1 LGPIETAPILFWLT
15 LGLVLYLF
23 RKRPLRF
30 AVAFGVLLGT
40 AVYSNEMA
48 HQLLRQRSFFGVY
61 TVTASNSGREHNL
74 YHGTTLH
81 GDEDMDP
88 NHLRTPRT
96 YYDREGPLAQ
106 VFESMR
112 SGHKL
117 RHVGVM
123 GLGTG
128 TTSCYHEPNETM
140 TFFEIDPMM
149 ERIARNPKLFRYLDL
164 AGPDV
169 GVVIGDGRQNLSR
182 APDGRFDLLILDA
195 FSSDAIPVHLLTRE
209 ALAIY
214 LDKLASG
221 GIVLFHISNRFVDLE
236 PVVANIAADVGAAA
250 LIQDY
255 SPSSE
260 QESEAGACAST
271 WVAVA
276 RERGDLASL
285 QADDRWK
292 VPKVNTRVGVWTDDY
307 SNIFRALI
315 WGKLVSGW

>member
-1 LGPIETAPILFWLT
+1 
-15 LGLVLYLF
+15 
-23 RKRPLRF
+23 
-30 AVAFGVLLGT
+30 
-40 AVYSNEMA
+40 
-48 HQLLRQRSFFGVY
+48 
-61 TVTASNSGREHNL
+61 
-74 YHGTTLH
+74 
-81 GDEDMDP
+81 
-88 NHLRTPRT
+88 
-96 YYDREGPLAQ
+96 
-106 VFESMR
+106 
-112 SGHKL
+112 
-117 RHVGVM
+117 
-123 GLGTG
+123 
-128 TTSCYHEPNETM
+128 
-140 TFFEIDPMM
+140 M
-149 ERIARNPKLFRYLDL
+149 ERIARNPTLFRYLEV

-236 PVVANIAADVGAAA
+236 PVVANLAADVGAAA